1 MVGVLHQDCHQAPQ
15 TRTLFGSPR
24 STALVNLMTNVTEQL
39 EGYQS
44 ESDIGPALHAA
55 RQVAYWS
62 SVFVSM
68 MSDNASSILDTS
80 NGYSACTTATLT
92 STITST
98 HCTTSSTSTT
108 ALTPICQPTI
118 APFAASA
125 SNPSLVVP
133 TTAIS
138 KDQASQSNHQPLSVS
153 TQPNAV
159 VNISSI
165 PSISSITFTPY
176 QQIAMSTPPPVFV
189 SSYQATSF
197 DPIVTFSSHPTNS
210 STSCTAGIPN
220 HQATSSVPRPVI
232 TTSNRPAPVRCTSNQ
247 ETTTDT
253 PPAIY
258 SSGYFTNQH
267 TSVSVPPTF
276 SSAASASAPATT
288 SVPSVVSSQAVT
300 QPNCVTDTVT
310 LEVFRNYG
318 SGSLSRWLDSL
329 RIPRN
334 NDSLQQVKELWELGS
349 ANCPPLQK
357 CTVTMQNHRSETSG
371 KNTSLFS
378 QRKFMYNLFRKHN
391 FDENDIFAKYNEVR
405 LGKLYKIL
413 NSKEKKT

>member
-15 TRTLFGSPR
+15 TRTLFGFPR
-24 STALVNLMTNVTEQL
+24 SASLVILMTNVTEQL
-39 EGYQS
+39 EGYPS

-55 RQVAYWS
+55 RRVAYWY

-68 MSDNASSILDTS
+68 MSDNASSILDS
-80 NGYSACTTATLT
+80 GNGHSSCTTATLT

-108 ALTPICQPTI
+108 ALTSICQPTI

-138 KDQASQSNHQPLSVS
+138 KDQATQSNHQPLSVS
-153 TQPNAV
+153 TKPNAV

-165 PSISSITFTPY
+165 PSISSITFTPH

-189 SSYQATSF
+189 SSYQASSCQATSF
-197 DPIVTFSSHPTNS
+197 DPIVTFSSHPANS

-232 TTSNRPAPVRCTSNQ
+232 MTSNRPAPVRCTSNQ

-267 TSVSVPPTF
+267 TPVSVPPTF
-276 SSAASASAPATT
+276 SSAAFASAPATT
-288 SVPSVVSSQAVT
+288 RAPCAVSSQAVT
-300 QPNCVTDTVT
+300 QPNRVTDTVT

-318 SGSLSRWLDSL
+318 SGSLSRW
-329 RIPRN
+329 
-334 NDSLQQVKELWELGS
+334 
-349 ANCPPLQK
+349 
-357 CTVTMQNHRSETSG
+357 
-371 KNTSLFS
+371 
-378 QRKFMYNLFRKHN
+378 
-391 FDENDIFAKYNEVR
+391 
-405 LGKLYKIL
+405 
-413 NSKEKKT
+413 

>member
-1 MVGVLHQDCHQAPQ
+1 MVGVLHLDCHQAPQ

-24 STALVNLMTNVTEQL
+24 SAALVNLMTNVTEQL

-80 NGYSACTTATLT
+80 NGHSTCTTATLT

-108 ALTPICQPTI
+108 ALTSICQPTI
-118 APFAASA
+118 SPFAAST

-133 TTAIS
+133 TTATS
-138 KDQASQSNHQPLSVS
+138 KDQATQSNHQPLSVS

-165 PSISSITFTPY
+165 PSISSITFTPH
-176 QQIAMSTPPPVFV
+176 QQVAMSTPPPVFV
-189 SSYQATSF
+189 SSYQPTSF
-197 DPIVTFSSHPTNS
+197 DPIVTFSSHPANS
-210 STSCTAGIPN
+210 SISCTARIPN
-220 HQATSSVPRPVI
+220 HQANSPVI
-232 TTSNRPAPVRCTSNQ
+232 VTSNRPAPVRCTSNE
-247 ETTTDT
+247 ETTTAT

-258 SSGYFTNQH
+258 SLGYFTNQH
-267 TSVSVPPTF
+267 TSISVPPTF
-276 SSAASASAPATT
+276 SSAASASAPCA
-288 SVPSVVSSQAVT
+288 VSSQTVT
-300 QPNCVTDTVT
+300 QPSRVTDTVT

-318 SGSLSRWLDSL
+318 SGSFSRWLDSL

-334 NDSLQQVKELWELGS
+334 VDSLQQVKELWELGS
-349 ANCPPLQK
+349 ANCPPLHK
-357 CTVTMQNHRSETSG
+357 RTVTMRNHRSETSG

-378 QRKFMYNLFRKHN
+378 QRKFIYNLFKKHN
-391 FDENDIFAKYNEVR
+391 FDENDIFTKYNEVR
-405 LGKLYKIL
+405 PGKLYKIL
-413 NSKEKKT
+413 NSKEKNT